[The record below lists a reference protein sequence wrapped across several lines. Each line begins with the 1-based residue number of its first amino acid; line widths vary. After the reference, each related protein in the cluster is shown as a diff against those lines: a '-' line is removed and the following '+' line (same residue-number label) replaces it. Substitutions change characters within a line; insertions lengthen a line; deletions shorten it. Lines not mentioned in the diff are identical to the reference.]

1 MQHRYGNSG
10 DVETPFITAYFPEG
24 QSTSI
29 VGRVGCGKS
38 SLLNA
43 LLGNMEL
50 VSGRIN
56 IKGRLALVSQ
66 QAWIFN
72 ATLRDNILFHRP
84 YDPERYTKIIKACA
98 LEHDIKLLPKGD
110 LTDIGDKGVNLSG
123 GQKQRVRACY
133 ADADVY
139 LLDDPL
145 AAVDTHVASHLLKH
159 VLGRSGLL
167 AGRTRIIA
175 THHPSAIA
183 ASDRVAVLDSGRLVE
198 YGSYASLRR
207 RSTSHLNAFLRSEEL
222 RQRLMSESEAASESR
237 PPSAATMGPETS
249 VVSSHRRRRQTSTES
264 HPSSYIPPGDLAE
277 LALMEAESL
286 DSEGDDDA
294 EPFSSAHSRSSSIKE
309 GRECNRRT
317 SKGYKSAAMAEGERA
332 DDGQEENLETS
343 ATGRVK
349 FTVFWMYIRSMGL
362 CLFLGGVLFLLF
374 TQVVWLGNNI
384 WLADWSNDVSNFVNN
399 TNNSSNQTTVEPVK
413 GVGLRLG
420 VYAVIGM
427 CQIVFNV
434 VACVMLAVGSV
445 RTAKA
450 LHHQLLSC
458 ILHVPTSFFDTVPQ
472 GRIMNRFS
480 NDISTADNQLMVS
493 MRSMLTTLFA
503 CLITFALCALPSAYI
518 LILLACLLAFYAAMQ
533 NLFVKT
539 SRQLKRLDSV
549 SKSPIFSHFAETLLG
564 VDTIRA
570 YGLCDL
576 FMNSSD
582 TRVDANNRALFGTL
596 ITNRWL
602 SMVLETVGNLMT
614 LSVSVAFVAT
624 RDALAAG
631 FAGLVISYTLNVT
644 QALSWFV
651 RMATEFETNA
661 PWEVPAKQPPAQWP
675 QGEIEFVN
683 YSTRY
688 RDDLDLVLRSLSF
701 TIMPGEKIGIVGRT
715 GSGKSSLVLALFRII
730 EAAEGEIRL
739 DGHNIAE
746 IGLHDL
752 RGRITLIPQDPV
764 LFSGTL
770 RSNLDPFNTH
780 SDDTIWEALALA
792 NLRSFV
798 EAVSPDGLKMTIA
811 EGGNNLSVGQR
822 QLVCLA
828 RALLRQSRVLVLDEA
843 TAAVDPQTDQ
853 LIQRTV
859 RNEFASS
866 TVLTIAHRLDTII
879 DYDRIMVLD
888 AGRLIEMG
896 TPKELA
902 GRSGSLFRGMLL
914 EANLL
919 ITVLGSSQ
927 I

>member
-1 MQHRYGNSG
+1 MDFLALQLMGG
-10 DVETPFITAYFPEG
+10 TPRSVDGPLSVHFIDPVSAYSFSITAYFPEG

-84 YDPERYTKIIKACA
+84 YDPERYAKIIKACA
-98 LEHDIKLLPKGD
+98 LEQDIKLLPKGD

-123 GQKQRVRACY
+123 GQKQRVSLARACY

-237 PPSAATMGPETS
+237 SPSAAAMGPETS
-249 VVSSHRRRRQTSTES
+249 V
-264 HPSSYIPPGDLAE
+264 
-277 LALMEAESL
+277 
-286 DSEGDDDA
+286 
-294 EPFSSAHSRSSSIKE
+294 
-309 GRECNRRT
+309 
-317 SKGYKSAAMAEGERA
+317 
-332 DDGQEENLETS
+332 
-343 ATGRVK
+343 VK

-374 TQVVWLGNNI
+374 TQVAWLGNNI
-384 WLADWSNDVSNFVNN
+384 WLADWSNDASNFSVR
-399 TNNSSNQTTVEPVK
+399 
-413 GVGLRLG
+413 LRLG

-427 CQIVFNV
+427 FQV
-434 VACVMLAVGSV
+434 VKTYHC
-445 RTAKA
+445 
-450 LHHQLLSC
+450 
-458 ILHVPTSFFDTVPQ
+458 
-472 GRIMNRFS
+472 
-480 NDISTADNQLMVS
+480 
-493 MRSMLTTLFA
+493 LTTIDNVPLHYP
-503 CLITFALCALPSAYI
+503 LWK
-518 LILLACLLAFYAAMQ
+518 
-533 NLFVKT
+533 NLFVTT

-576 FMNSSD
+576 FVNSSD

-644 QALSWFV
+644 QGLSWFV
-651 RMATEFETNA
+651 RMATEFETNVVSVERIREYSKLTI
-661 PWEVPAKQPPAQWP
+661 EVPAKQPPAQWP

-770 RSNLDPFNTH
+770 RFNLDPFNTH
-780 SDDTIWEALALA
+780 SDDTIWAALALA

-798 EAVSPDGLKMTIA
+798 EQVSPDGLKMTIA

-853 LIQRTV
+853 LIQHTV
-859 RNEFASS
+859 RNEFTSS